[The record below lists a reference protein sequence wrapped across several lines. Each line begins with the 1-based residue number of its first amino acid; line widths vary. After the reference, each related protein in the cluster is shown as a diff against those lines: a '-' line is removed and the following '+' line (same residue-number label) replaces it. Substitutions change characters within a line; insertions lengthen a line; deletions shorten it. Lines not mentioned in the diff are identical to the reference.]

1 MKKSL
6 SVVLSATVALSM
18 FSSVAF
24 GKTSADFTDLKG
36 LDAATQAKF
45 DAMISAGIF
54 DGVSDTTFG
63 LKDEMNRAQFAK
75 VAALIMGLDINK
87 DLTTS
92 SFEDVKADDPA
103 NGYALP
109 YIEALKTAGVTDGY
123 ADGQYN
129 PAGKVTKE
137 QLATFLVRVLGKDA
151 DAKAM
156 TGNDATVSTWA
167 QGYVKLALDLKL
179 LPNGEDGTF
188 GGMANATRDLLLTGA
203 YEAKQQYVPAGKVS
217 VTGAKATGVQK
228 VTVSFNKPVD
238 TDKAK
243 LALTKGTADVATTV
257 QFADDK
263 KSAVLTLTD
272 TKIGNGDYTVTMS
285 GLDQATVD
293 KTTATFTGEDEVL
306 KSIDFVTAGDTIAY
320 ADKVIV
326 KAKAVNQYGEAA
338 STNAGSYNVY
348 TSAATFTKI
357 TKDTDG
363 NLLITLDTKT
373 DGTTQGVSVIPVTIV
388 NNDSHIT
395 ATKNYKLGTQPILTK
410 LELGSAR
417 YSSGTALN
425 GKGEN
430 VAFDLNFYDQ
440 YGGNMSY
447 EMMESANQLKDTNV
461 IWNDYID
468 SKDITWELDDNGN
481 DIPEVKISLLNNLD
495 KAGDFNFTVF
505 NQAATA
511 SGKITV
517 ASTKV
522 ANKIEIGEMD
532 DVIASGDTDV
542 YIPVVAYDAAGN
554 QLSVDDL
561 TSDQNVGRI
570 NVSLS
575 GAVGDN
581 DATNVSIENSGE
593 HKGSIKLHKVTS
605 SSKGAVSVTAVI
617 ATANANSTATKTFT
631 VADARVADHFKEVTA
646 PAKGAVA
653 GGTSKFEY
661 NVIDQYGKVL
671 DDSVY
676 SDSVGNGSETD
687 TGSLNHYT
695 VAVTAIAYDANNNK
709 ITDGSAYVQDA
720 QTVPQPVSNDAD
732 HPTVYGIG
740 STNGD
745 FKAFNDEFK
754 FVTTNAA
761 KEGTHVDYTAV
772 ILKNGVELAKVTK
785 TLTVAKATDDLTYSV
800 DALNPMF
807 NALDSGV
814 VTQQVYGNGQTL
826 TVDAQQSP
834 VTSMLG
840 QEITVSAKNAAG
852 DVVELPSNI
861 KSVASSNTAVARV
874 ELDAANNKAFAIG
887 NKAGTATISIT
898 YLTAK
903 GEVKQATVPVTVKED
918 AIAVDK
924 IEAETKTVAINSGE
938 NVFDKIDLKVTDNY
952 GTEYDNMEAGEY
964 NYLLGLTFA
973 ATNVKGGTVS
983 IDQYGNV
990 TASAG
995 TVTFDLTTVAPNGK
1009 SVVTP
1014 ISVTK

>member
-1 MKKSL
+1 
-6 SVVLSATVALSM
+6 
-18 FSSVAF
+18 
-24 GKTSADFTDLKG
+24 
-36 LDAATQAKF
+36 
-45 DAMISAGIF
+45 
-54 DGVSDTTFG
+54 
-63 LKDEMNRAQFAK
+63 
-75 VAALIMGLDINK
+75 
-87 DLTTS
+87 
-92 SFEDVKADDPA
+92 
-103 NGYALP
+103 
-109 YIEALKTAGVTDGY
+109 
-123 ADGQYN
+123 
-129 PAGKVTKE
+129 
-137 QLATFLVRVLGKDA
+137 
-151 DAKAM
+151 
-156 TGNDATVSTWA
+156 
-167 QGYVKLALDLKL
+167 
-179 LPNGEDGTF
+179 
-188 GGMANATRDLLLTGA
+188 
-203 YEAKQQYVPAGKVS
+203 
-217 VTGAKATGVQK
+217 
-228 VTVSFNKPVD
+228 
-238 TDKAK
+238 
-243 LALTKGTADVATTV
+243 
-257 QFADDK
+257 
-263 KSAVLTLTD
+263 
-272 TKIGNGDYTVTMS
+272 MS
-285 GLDQATVD
+285 GLDEATVD

-348 TSAATFTKI
+348 TSAATFVKL

-363 NLLITLDTKT
+363 TLLITLDTNT
-373 DGTTQGVSVIPVTIV
+373 ESTTQGVSVIPVTIV

-417 YSSGTALN
+417 YSSGTALS

-440 YGGNMSY
+440 YGGTMSY

-581 DATNVSIENSGE
+581 NATNVSIENSGE

-605 SSKGAVSVTAVI
+605 SSKGAVSITAVI

-646 PAKGAVA
+646 PAKGAVP

-676 SDSVGNGSETD
+676 TDSVGNGFDTD
-687 TGSLNHYT
+687 ASGLNHYD
-695 VAVTAIAYDANNNK
+695 VAVTAIAYDASNTK

-720 QTVPQPVSNDAD
+720 QTVPQPVSNDAAN
-732 HPTVYGIG
+732 PTVY
-740 STNGD
+740 SLTSNGD

-754 FVTTNAA
+754 FVTTTAA

-772 ILKNGVELAKVTK
+772 IRKNGVELAKVTK

-800 DALNPMF
+800 DTLNPMF

-826 TVDAQQSP
+826 TVDAQQSA

-874 ELDAANNKAFAIG
+874 ELDAAHNKAFAIG

-903 GEVKQATVPVTVKED
+903 GDVKQATVPVTVKED

-938 NVFDKIDLKVTDNY
+938 NVFNKIDLKVTDNY
-952 GTEYDNMEAGEY
+952 GTEYDDMEAGEY

-990 TASAG
+990 TTSSG

-1014 ISVTK
+1014 ISVTATPAS